1 MAFIELH
8 PVAGSHRAVTIN
20 ADQIQKIDYFGRWT
34 LLRLAGGQSQYVIER
49 KNEIE
54 AILRR

>member
-8 PVAGSHRAVTIN
+8 PLGGSHRTVAIN
-20 ADQIQKIDYFGRWT
+20 VDQIQKVDYFGRWT
-34 LLRLAGGQSQYVIER
+34 LLRLVGGEFQYVTER
-49 KNEIE
+49 KDEME